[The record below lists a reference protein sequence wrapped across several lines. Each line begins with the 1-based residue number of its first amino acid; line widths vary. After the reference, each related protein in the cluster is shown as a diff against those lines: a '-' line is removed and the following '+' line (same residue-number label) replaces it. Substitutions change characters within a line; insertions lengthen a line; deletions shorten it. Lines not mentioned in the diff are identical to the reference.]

1 MSEYENLLR
10 QIKSQV
16 PVDESFDL
24 LERKLKIGE
33 RDATMFFVDG
43 LVDGDVMQRV
53 VASLQGLDKKKLP
66 ENLWRITWHSLIV
79 CWLPT

>member
-1 MSEYENLLR
+1 MRGFFMSEYENLLR

-53 VASLQGLDKKKLP
+53 VASLQGLDKKNSGSS
-66 ENLWRITWHSLIV
+66 ENCRRIYGV
-79 CWLPT
+79 

>member
-1 MSEYENLLR
+1 MKALTCWKEKTEDRRAGCNY
-10 QIKSQV
+10 V
-16 PVDESFDL
+16 
-24 LERKLKIGE
+24 
-33 RDATMFFVDG
+33 FVDG

-53 VASLQGLDKKKLP
+53 VASLQGLDKKQWIERKLP